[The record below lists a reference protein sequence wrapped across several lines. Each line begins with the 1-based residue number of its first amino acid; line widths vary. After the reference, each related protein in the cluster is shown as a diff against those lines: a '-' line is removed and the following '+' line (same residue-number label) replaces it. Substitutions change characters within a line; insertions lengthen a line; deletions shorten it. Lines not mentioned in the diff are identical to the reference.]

1 MKAMVMYE
9 TGSPLV
15 LEELEL
21 DLPGPGE
28 VRVRIE
34 AAGVCHSD
42 VHYISGALA
51 ARTPIV
57 LGHEGAG
64 IVEQVGDGVTAFA
77 PGDKVVLMWRP
88 RCGECEFC
96 LSGKPAQCTLGK
108 VHGQT
113 NGLLRGGTRLS
124 KDGVRYHHLMGD
136 SVFAEHA
143 VVSQE
148 SLIAIDADVPSEIAA
163 IVGCAVITGM
173 GTVLNRMHDLTGK
186 TVAIIGAGGVGL
198 SAVIA
203 AELVGAA
210 KIIVSDVVP
219 ARLEKARELG
229 ATHTIDSSAEDFTE
243 RVLEITGDGAHYVLE
258 AIGRPA
264 TIRAG
269 FDSLR
274 PGGTEVV
281 VGLGAA
287 GEELSIPINMLVQGD
302 RRIVGALYGSSNT
315 PVQLPEILRLYKAGR
330 LPLDRLLDQTFALED
345 ANAAI
350 EHLRTGAVGRPIL
363 VPWSQPLVPIPN
375 YASASLSKET
385 V

>member
-1 MKAMVMYE
+1 MKAMVMHE
-9 TGSPLV
+9 TGAPLV

-21 DLPGPGE
+21 DQPGPGE

-42 VHYISGALA
+42 VHYISGGLA

-64 IVEQVGDGVTAFA
+64 IVEEVGDGVSGFR

-96 LSGKPAQCTLGK
+96 LTGQPAQCALGK

-136 SVFAEHA
+136 ACFAEHA

-148 SLIAIDADVPSEIAA
+148 SLIAIDSDIPSEIAA

-173 GTVLNRMHDLTGK
+173 GTVLNKMPDLTGK
-186 TVAIIGAGGVGL
+186 SVAIIGAGGVGL

-203 AELVGAA
+203 AQLVGAA
-210 KIIVSDVVP
+210 QIIVSDVV
-219 ARLEKARELG
+219 ASRLEKARELG
-229 ATHTIDSSAEDFTE
+229 ATHTIDSSIEDFTD
-243 RVLEITGDGAHYVLE
+243 RVLEITGTGVHYVLE

-269 FDSLR
+269 FEALR
-274 PGGTEVV
+274 PGGTEVI
-281 VGLGAA
+281 VGLGAV
-287 GEELSIPINMLVQGD
+287 GEELSIPINLLVQGD
-302 RRIVGALYGSSNT
+302 RKVVGALYGSSNT
-315 PVQLPEILRLYKAGR
+315 PVQLPEILRLYRAGR
-330 LPLDRLLDQTFALED
+330 LPLAKLLDQSFPLED
-345 ANAAI
+345 ANEAI

-363 VPWSQPLVPIPN
+363 VP
-375 YASASLSKET
+375 
-385 V
+385 

>member
-1 MKAMVMYE
+1 MHE
-9 TGSPLV
+9 PGTPLM
-15 LEELEL
+15 LEDLEL
-21 DLPGPGE
+21 DAPGAGE

-34 AAGVCHSD
+34 ATGVCHSD
-42 VHYISGALA
+42 VHYLNGALT
-51 ARTPIV
+51 ARMPIV

-64 IVEQVGDGVTAFA
+64 IVEEVGEGVTTFT

-96 LSGKPAQCTLGK
+96 LIGRPAQCALGK

-113 NGLLRGGTRLS
+113 NELLRGGTRLS
-124 KDGVRYHHLMGD
+124 RDGVRYHHLMGD
-136 SVFAEHA
+136 ACFAEQA

-148 SLIAIDADVPSEIAA
+148 SLIGIDQDIPSEIAA

-173 GTVLNRMHDLTGK
+173 GTVLNRMPDLTGK
-186 TVAIIGAGGVGL
+186 TIAIIGAGGVGL

-203 AELVGAA
+203 AALVGASQ
-210 KIIVSDVVP
+210 IIVSDVVP
-219 ARLEKARELG
+219 ERLEKARELG
-229 ATHTIDSSAEDFTE
+229 ATATIDSSREDFTA
-243 RVLEITGDGAHYVLE
+243 RVLEITGGGAHYVLE

-269 FDSLR
+269 FEALR

-287 GEELSIPINMLVQGD
+287 GEELSLPINLLVQGD
-302 RRIVGALYGSSNT
+302 RQLVGALYGSSNT
-315 PVQLPEILRLYKAGR
+315 PLQLPEILRMYRAGR
-330 LPLDRLLDQTFALED
+330 LPLEKLLDRSFPLDQ
-345 ANAAI
+345 ANDAI

-363 VPWSQPLVPIPN
+363 VP
-375 YASASLSKET
+375 
-385 V
+385 

>member
-96 LSGKPAQCTLGK
+96 LSGKPAQCALGK

-173 GTVLNRMHDLTGK
+173 GTVLNRMPDLTGK

-229 ATHTIDSSAEDFTE
+229 ATHTIDSSTEDFTE

-264 TIRAG
+264 TVRAG

-363 VPWSQPLVPIPN
+363 VPGSQPLVPIPN